1 MFVAILVTMRK
12 HLKHSRIHYVYI
24 TIIILCQYPLIVLY
38 RINQIYNVV
47 LT

>member
-1 MFVAILVTMRK
+1 MTVAILITMRK
-12 HLKHSRIHYVYI
+12 HLKYSRIHYVYI

-38 RINQIYNVV
+38 GLNQIYNVV